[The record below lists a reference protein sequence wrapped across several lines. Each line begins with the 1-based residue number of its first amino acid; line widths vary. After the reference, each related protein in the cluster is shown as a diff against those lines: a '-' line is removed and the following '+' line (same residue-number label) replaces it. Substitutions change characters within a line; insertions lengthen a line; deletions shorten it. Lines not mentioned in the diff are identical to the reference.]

1 MTTKTKMNIQ
11 VRKATVNNIDEW
23 RVYVDGEIV
32 ARCPSEY
39 WANEIAENLIATE
52 ETFELPIGYLEKDS
66 DEKDFNFTFETEA
79 DYEKAKASGYIT
91 TFDIVRIKIKHLME
105 GNTFDYPIYSREG
118 YKKELYKLL
127 VLPQIQVLDIYQD
140 KLYYDILEKD

>member
-1 MTTKTKMNIQ
+1 MNIQ
-11 VRKATVNNIDEW
+11 VKKATVNNIDEW

-79 DYEKAKASGYIT
+79 DYEKAKSSGYIT
-91 TFDIVRIKIKHLME
+91 TFDVVRIKIKDIVAE
-105 GNTFDYPIYSREG
+105 RTIDYPVYSREQ
-118 YKKELYKLL
+118 YSKELRKLTL
-127 VLPQIQVLDIYQD
+127 LPQIQVLDIYQD
-140 KLYYDILEKD
+140 KLYYDILEHD

>member
-23 RVYVDGEIV
+23 RVYLDGEIV
-32 ARCPSEY
+32 ARCEKEQ
-39 WANEIAENLIATE
+39 WAERVAEWIKA
-52 ETFELPIGYLEKDS
+52 LPIGYLEKDS

-79 DYEKAKASGYIT
+79 DYEKAKSSGYIT
-91 TFDIVRIKIKHLME
+91 TFDVVRIKIKNLME
-105 GNTFDYPIYSREG
+105 GNTFDYPVYSREQ
-118 YKKELYKLL
+118 YSKELYKLL

-140 KLYYDILEKD
+140 KLYYDILEQD